1 MNAWAQI
8 SLCMYICGGCH
19 QLFSKNQW
27 LKVSGEIQMGL
38 TEVAAFGGNGGE
50 GAGITPCG

>member
-19 QLFSKNQW
+19 QLFSINQW